1 MQINTNYE
9 RGPVMDGLPVKK
21 DGIMAN
27 CCGKAGVMMSERPAL
42 WKGKAINSI
51 TVWSWA
57 GVWDV

>member
-1 MQINTNYE
+1 
-9 RGPVMDGLPVKK
+9 MDGLPVKK

-27 CCGKAGVMMSERPAL
+27 CCGKGAGVMMSERPAL

-51 TVWSWA
+51 TAWSWA

>member
-27 CCGKAGVMMSERPAL
+27 CCGKG
-42 WKGKAINSI
+42 G
-51 TVWSWA
+51 
-57 GVWDV
+57 G